1 MPCKRNTTSLVMNDH
16 RLVIVPCLRLVSAS
30 CKILLGPRLAIA
42 QRNTRT
48 TIANCNHNHTSK
60 MKPTKPSLF
69 AFGVATTTPLHKPVQ
84 IRSKVVLCLFYLHLD
99 YESYMQLGWWN
110 HVVKLFYKHENYFQ
124 KAEPQPSA
132 QNLIEN

>member
-1 MPCKRNTTSLVMNDH
+1 MYVPGKVGEENMKGMSWFDMDLKNVQFEMKYNKKKKMPCKRNTTSLVMNDH

-42 QRNTRT
+42 HRNTRT

-69 AFGVATTTPLHKPVQ
+69 AFGVATTTPVSVEGAL
-84 IRSKVVLCLFYLHLD
+84 
-99 YESYMQLGWWN
+99 ES
-110 HVVKLFYKHENYFQ
+110 
-124 KAEPQPSA
+124 
-132 QNLIEN
+132 